1 MTAGHSHRVC
11 RYSTLIAGNMDYD
24 EDRLEILKYAALLHD
39 LGKIG
44 VKEAVLT
51 KPGNLTKEEY
61 THITKHAEITKKI
74 LERTYFQPKFK
85 EIPVIAAA
93 HHEKL
98 DGSGYPNHLKGD
110 DIPMMAR
117 VMAVADVFD
126 ALTYRRHYRNPMSIE
141 KVVNILVSDRGTKLE
156 PRCVDALMS
165 INIGEILNIMINGSK
180 NDITGPECEWLSDTT
195 LGELSSML
203 EAGQDN
209 NKTREFQK
217 YYPVKFDE

>member
-11 RYSTLIAGNMDYD
+11 RYSTLIADHMDYD
-24 EDRLEILKYAALLHD
+24 EDSLEVLKYASLLHD

-51 KPGNLTKEEY
+51 KPGNLTKEEFM
-61 THITKHAEITKKI
+61 HITKHADITRKI

-126 ALTYRRHYRNPMSIE
+126 ALTYRRHYRDPMSIE
-141 KVVNILVSDRGTKLE
+141 KVVNILVSDSGTKLE

-165 INIGEILNIMINGSK
+165 VKIHDILNIMINGSK
-180 NDITGPECEWLSDTT
+180 
-195 LGELSSML
+195 SSK
-203 EAGQDN
+203 AIFFGN
-209 NKTREFQK
+209 
-217 YYPVKFDE
+217 PH